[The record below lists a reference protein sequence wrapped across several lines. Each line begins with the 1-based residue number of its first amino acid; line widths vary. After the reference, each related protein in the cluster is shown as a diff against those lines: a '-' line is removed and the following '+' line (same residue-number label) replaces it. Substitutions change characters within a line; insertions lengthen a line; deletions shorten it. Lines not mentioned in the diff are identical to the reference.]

1 MGSNSNSAPPV
12 NNALL
17 PDIYN
22 KLDADLQER
31 TRVINTQLDKRLSMQ
46 ERVLNKYRRAA
57 ERLYNEEAI
66 RVRQDLVKINKKLPA
81 IGNIRNFCLGYISR
95 KKKHHRKRKGI
106 PEERIEM
113 PFCERH
119 FIHHLPTKKKFYKQP
134 TPTPPP
140 PPGDA
145 ELGVNGVPGG
155 VAAENGLDPKG
166 GSVATDTDGVGTD
179 VSLGVMS
186 DVQLKP
192 MEPRRVLPA
201 SR

>member
-1 MGSNSNSAPPV
+1 MESNSNSAPPV

-57 ERLYNEEAI
+57 ERLYKEESI

-81 IGNIRNFCLGYISR
+81 VGNIRNFCLGYISR
-95 KKKHHRKRKGI
+95 KKKHGRKRKGI
-106 PEERIEM
+106 PEEKIDM

-140 PPGDA
+140 PGDVEGGANVVPGDA
-145 ELGVNGVPGG
+145 AVVNGVVPAG
-155 VAAENGLDPKG
+155 E
-166 GSVATDTDGVGTD
+166 SVTDTDGVGTD

-186 DVQLKP
+186 DVQLNP
-192 MEPRRVLPA
+192 VEPRRVLPA